1 MLKDTNYTPPTELDL
16 LIFEKLIPPDHY
28 LRKVKAFIDF
38 ERYRRALAT
47 CYSPDEGRPADDP
60 VLMVK
65 LEFLEF
71 HYNLSDRQVIANTQ
85 VNVAF
90 RYFLDLSVDSTLPH
104 PSLLTVFRRRLGAQ
118 KHENLLQALVG
129 QAREQGLVKDRV
141 RLKDATHVIANIA
154 IPSTIRLVAEMR
166 DQLLQALRPVNP
178 ARVATEQ
185 TRATALREATAD
197 LADEERLLQRVN
209 HLREIVT
216 WADAIPTDAAD
227 WVTAAP
233 QVQQALGE
241 ALALA
246 HHVLADRER
255 PEAGDKVVSVQDPT
269 ARLGKHG
276 DYFHGYL
283 FDMTLDAESEL
294 ITAVNVLPA
303 NGDETADAQVLIT
316 QEESAQGND
325 VQALSIDGIGF
336 RGKRLREWQDP
347 QGLNLEVFVPPT
359 PLPEPTG
366 YFTPQDFAT
375 EDEGECVRC
384 PAEQATPR
392 RYRTSNDSGWQYQF
406 RRATCAACPLLARCM
421 ARLPQHNGRVVT
433 KNDYEAEYA
442 AARQKAQTPAYA
454 EVRQRHPA
462 VERKLAELVRTHRM
476 RWARYR
482 KQMRVRI
489 QALLTAFVV
498 NIKRMVRLA
507 ASARLQT
514 VPSGV

>member
-1 MLKDTNYTPPTELDL
+1 MLKETYYTPPTELDL
-16 LIFEKLIPPDHY
+16 LIFEKLVPPEHY

-38 ERYRRALAT
+38 ERYRRELAT
-47 CYSPDEGRPADDP
+47 CYSPAEGRPADDP

-71 HYNLSDRQVIANTQ
+71 HYNLSDRQVIATTQ

-90 RYFLDLSVDSTLPH
+90 RYFLDLSIDSTLPH

-154 IPSTIRLVAEMR
+154 IPSTIRLVAETR
-166 DQLLQALRPVNP
+166 DQLLQALQLMNPV
-178 ARVATEQ
+178 RVATEQ
-185 TRATALREATAD
+185 TRATALHEATAD
-197 LADEERLLQRVN
+197 LSAEERLLQRVN

-216 WADAIPTDAAD
+216 WADAVPTDAAT

-233 QVQQALGE
+233 PVQQAFGE

-246 HHVLADRER
+246 HHVLADREQ
-255 PEAGDKVVSVQDPT
+255 PEAGDKVVSVQDPD

-276 DYFHGYL
+276 DYYHGYL
-283 FDMTLDAESEL
+283 LDVAMDADSEL

-303 NGDETADAQVLIT
+303 NGDETADVQVLMT
-316 QEESAQGND
+316 QEELAQGND

-347 QGLNLEVFVPPT
+347 QGLNLQVFVPPT
-359 PLPEPTG
+359 PLREPTG

-375 EDEGECVRC
+375 EEAGARLRC
-384 PAEQATPR
+384 PAEQATMR

-406 RRATCAACPLLARCM
+406 TRATCAACPVLARCM
-421 ARLPQHNGRVVT
+421 ARLPQHNGRAVV
-433 KNDYEAEYA
+433 KNDYQAEYD
-442 AARQKAQTPAYA
+442 AARQKAQTPEYA
-454 EVRQRHPA
+454 QVRQQHPA
-462 VERKLAELVRTHRM
+462 IERKLAELVRVHRM

-482 KQMRVRI
+482 KQTRMRI

-498 NIKRMVRLA
+498 NIKRMVHLV
-507 ASARLQT
+507 ASARPQ
-514 VPSGV
+514 PASGRA

>member
-1 MLKDTNYTPPTELDL
+1 MLKDTYYTPPTELDL
-16 LIFEKLIPPDHY
+16 LIFEKLVPPDHY

-38 ERYRRALAT
+38 ERYRRELAT
-47 CYSPDEGRPADDP
+47 CYSSDEGRPADDP

-71 HYNLSDRQVIANTQ
+71 HYNLSDRQVLANTQ

-90 RYFLDLSVDSTLPH
+90 RYFLDLSIDSTLPH

-154 IPSTIRLVAEMR
+154 IPSTIRLVAETR
-166 DQLLQALRPVNP
+166 DQLLHALQPVNP

-185 TRATALREATAD
+185 IRATALREATAD

-216 WADAIPTDAAD
+216 WADA
-227 WVTAAP
+227 AP
-233 QVQQALGE
+233 SGQQALGE

-255 PEAGDKVVSVQDPT
+255 PEAGDKVVSVQDPE
-269 ARLGKHG
+269 ARVGKHG
-276 DYFHGYL
+276 DYYHGYL
-283 FDMTLDAESEL
+283 CDLTMDAESEL

-316 QEESAQGND
+316 QEESAHGND

-347 QGLNLEVFVPPT
+347 QGLNLEVFVPPP
-359 PLPEPTG
+359 PLSEPTG
-366 YFTPQDFAT
+366 YFTPPDFAT
-375 EDEGECVRC
+375 EEEGEWVRC
-384 PAEQATPR
+384 PAEQATTR

-442 AARQKAQTPAYA
+442 AARRKAQTPAYA
-454 EVRQRHPA
+454 AVRQRHPA
-462 VERKLAELVRTHRM
+462 VERKLAELVRIHRM

-498 NIKRMVRLA
+498 NVKRMVRLT

-514 VPSGV
+514 APSGV